1 MLFLINKVEV
11 VSYQKNTYCWI
22 TIMIGKKNNR
32 FGALDFYKPFFFY
45 EILVSSVFLLFSD
58 SKTMATLVKV
68 LLN

>member
-1 MLFLINKVEV
+1 
-11 VSYQKNTYCWI
+11 
-22 TIMIGKKNNR
+22 MIGKKNNR
-32 FGALDFYKPFFFY
+32 CGALDFYKPFFFY

>member
-1 MLFLINKVEV
+1 
-11 VSYQKNTYCWI
+11 
-22 TIMIGKKNNR
+22 MIGKKNNR
-32 FGALDFYKPFFFY
+32 CGALDFYKPFFY